1 MESFTLSAISPLDGR
16 YESKIHSLKNIFSE
30 FGLMRFRVL
39 IEIRWL
45 QSLAKHPEINEL
57 PPFSESEN
65 IFFENMITNF
75 SLEDAKYIKKLE
87 RKTNHDVKA
96 VEYFIKEKMRARKK
110 LKSLDEF
117 VHFACTSEDINNLA
131 YGLMLQTSFK
141 DVLTPIFQNLIASLI
156 PLLQDGAKQPMLSR
170 THGQPAS
177 PTTLGKEI
185 ANIVYRLNRQILQIN
200 HMQFLGKINGAV
212 GNYNAHLAAYPN
224 IDWPAHAESFVKQL
238 GLEWN
243 PYTTQIEP
251 HDYIS
256 EALQGLMRLNT
267 VLIDY
272 VRDIWGYVSL
282 GYFTQRISPHETG
295 SSTMPHKI
303 NPINFENAEGNL
315 GIGNAIMQHLA
326 NSLPTSRWQRDLTDS
341 TTMRNLGVGIG
352 YSYIAYQEIIKGN
365 TKLSINPL
373 TIENDLNNT
382 WEVLA
387 EPIQTV
393 MRRYGV
399 EQPYEKLKSLTRNNE
414 KITRETLVKF
424 INSLTIPQTEKDRLK
439 TITPLTYIGNAE
451 KQSQDLLGKYNV
463 NK

>member
-57 PPFSESEN
+57 PSFSKSEN
-65 IFFENMITNF
+65 VFFEDIITNF
-75 SLEDAKYIKKLE
+75 SLEDAKYIKELE

-96 VEYFIKEKMRARKK
+96 VEYFIKEKMQTNKN

-131 YGLMLQTSFK
+131 YGLMLQTCFK
-141 DVLTPIFQNLIASLI
+141 DLLTPTFNNLIVSLTA
-156 PLLQDGAKQPMLSR
+156 LLKEGANQPMLSR

-185 ANIVYRLNRQILQIN
+185 ANIIYRLKRQILQIN
-200 HMQFLGKINGAV
+200 HLQFLGKINGAV
-212 GNYNAHLAAYPN
+212 GNYNLAAYPN
-224 IDWPAHAESFVKQL
+224 IDWPFHAESFVKQL
-238 GLEWN
+238 GLDWN

-282 GYFTQRISPHETG
+282 GYFKQRISPHETG

-315 GIGNAIMQHLA
+315 GIGNAVLQHLS

-365 TKLSINPL
+365 SKLSINPL

-399 EQPYEKLKSLTRNNE
+399 KQPYEKLKSLTRNNE

-424 INSLTIPQTEKDRLK
+424 INSLTIPQAEKVRLK
-439 TITPLTYIGNAE
+439 AMTPCTYIGNAE
-451 KQSQDLLGKYNV
+451 KQSQDLLDKYSAI
-463 NK
+463 K